1 LVKIFILI
9 TIFFLS
15 SCSSRYGIRKSSI
28 QENDF
33 VLFGAV
39 LVYQENA
46 KYGINFSSIDNL
58 KLVVMDSSKGR
69 VIGNEISANEHS
81 NQSNN
86 QEEYLDI
93 PLSGLSHSVY
103 FSWSSLENFKCYAIS
118 QIGYSI
124 TSQVPIGNGFY
135 RTYSSSYGTR
145 IDPRESYKK
154 MPLCVK
160 KGIQFYGILGVD
172 ENGKIYNLIDSKDI
186 LNDSAKKRIFNSKY
200 HNFMN
205 AEKTAMQEFTARV
218 KD

>member
-1 LVKIFILI
+1 
-9 TIFFLS
+9 
-15 SCSSRYGIRKSSI
+15 
-28 QENDF
+28 
-33 VLFGAV
+33 
-39 LVYQENA
+39 
-46 KYGINFSSIDNL
+46 
-58 KLVVMDSSKGR
+58 
-69 VIGNEISANEHS
+69 
-81 NQSNN
+81 
-86 QEEYLDI
+86 LDI